1 MNVRKQKYELAT
13 KNQALHAVFRDC
25 ESATHHK
32 EPLSE
37 GLFRRKLIFRH
48 SSRRDL
54 TLQHSL
60 RQDLS
65 KGLLWR

>member
-32 EPLSE
+32 EPLSA
-37 GLFRRKLIFRH
+37 GLFSNGI
-48 SSRRDL
+48 
-54 TLQHSL
+54 L
-60 RQDLS
+60 RI
-65 KGLLWR
+65 GEN